1 MKKLLTL
8 LAWVIPGVVV
18 SQNGDCPNAIPICQN
33 TYSYSSSAIGG
44 GSIAEAPSSP
54 FNCMNGENNSTWF
67 VFTAQTTG
75 QIGFGIS
82 TSTSTYEDY
91 DWAVWDI
98 SANGCQQ
105 TITDPPISCNYS
117 AQNTLTG
124 PTGTTTIT
132 SGNPGDPPENDYVNV
147 IAGNTY
153 AIVVDNFAGTSTGFD
168 VDFASYSPTS
178 IVDTIPPTMDN
189 VDLDGCGSNIVNI
202 SFSEYIDCSQV
213 DPSDFVITGPG
224 GPYSVTAV
232 NSVNCGSPIGTGQY
246 NQDINFELVLNTPMS
261 LGGFYNFQLLA
272 NSVTD
277 LCGNTNQFSTYNYY
291 FPEIDFYGLPDTMCS
306 ADTAYLINWHTATS
320 PCVYLTVTPVNANS
334 NNTVTLTE
342 DGVASWG
349 TTTLNANTNQTIYYH
364 NISPSA
370 LNTLQI
376 SNPSAGNNMIYN
388 IYDCN
393 TNALLATAVY
403 GQGSHNLNITGVS
416 GIANY
421 TSTCSSAIQ
430 SDDDGTAMFVPSS
443 LTGPFPQTCF
453 VSYSW
458 DDGNGCTGNKP
469 RKVVVLESEDP
480 SFSYPQNTYCQVGS
494 NPVPTAVSPGG
505 TYSSTAGLVI
515 DSNTGEIDLLSST
528 PGSYTVEY
536 QVANNCITTGS
547 FNVTISPVPTV
558 DAGVDTS
565 ICAGDSIQLNGSGSG
580 GTISW
585 TPAVDLSNSGIL
597 NPYASPTSTTSY
609 VLSITDALGCEVTDT
624 MVLTVDAAVN
634 LTISSDTTICEGSCA
649 PLLASGAT
657 TYAWE
662 PAATLDDSTL
672 ANPTACPTATQLYTV
687 YGSNGVCRDTADV
700 TVTVV
705 PAPVVDA
712 GTDVTICFGDTIQLT
727 ATGAT
732 GYTWT
737 PADSISNTGIANPM
751 VWPSDTTMYYV
762 TGTDGNGCSAI
773 DSVQVN
779 VNPLPTVSAGND
791 VSYCIGDSIQLNATG
806 ADTYVWTPTTDLSDP
821 NIANPYA
828 TGTGNMTYIVE
839 GTDANGCVNTDTID
853 ITVNALPVITLSND
867 TTICEND
874 TITLVAGGGDT
885 YNWNPTT
892 NLGTPTQA
900 TTTAFPTTTT
910 TYEVIVTD
918 GNGCIDSA
926 EVVVTVN
933 PAPAVDAGA
942 DVTICFGDTIQLTA
956 TGATG
961 YTWTPADSI
970 SNTGIANPM
979 VWPSDTTIY
988 YVTGSDA
995 NSCSLM
1001 DSVQVNVNP
1010 LPAVF
1015 AGNDT
1020 SYCIGDSVQLN
1031 ATGADTYVWT
1041 PTTDLSDPNIANP
1054 YATGTGNMTYI
1065 VEGTDANGCV
1075 NTDTIDVTVNALP
1088 VITISNDTTIC
1099 INDTISL
1106 TAGGGDTYSWNP
1118 TATLGTPSQATTTAF
1133 PVTTTTYEAIVTDLN
1148 GCVDSA
1154 EVDVTVQTLPA
1165 VDAGLDVDICFG
1177 DTIQLTATGATGYTW
1192 APADSISNINI
1203 ADPLV
1208 WPSDTTEYIVTGA
1221 DGLNCI
1227 NTDTVVVN
1235 VNPLPTPDAGPDL
1248 WVCPGDQVQI
1258 NATGGGTY
1266 SWSPATGLSDPNIDN
1281 PMAGPADTT
1290 IYILSVTDGNG
1301 CIDTDTMTVFVNA
1314 TVPTDA
1320 GTDTTIC
1327 EGDTIQI
1334 GGAPTSVNGTTFFWT
1349 PAGLV
1354 DDPNASNPMAFP
1366 TVDTWFYVATT
1377 NDTCSGLDSVL
1388 VTVNPYPLANA
1399 GADIQICIGDTAQ
1412 LGATGG
1418 VSYVWTP
1425 DLDLSDDSIAGPQAW
1440 PMDTTAYVVAV
1451 TDANGCTQ
1459 TDTMEVIVNPL
1470 PTVSAG
1476 ADDAICLGDTAQLSA
1491 SGGDLYT
1498 WTPTDSLSDAN
1509 IFDPM
1514 AWPTATTDYMVTV
1527 TDSNGCINSDTM
1539 TLSINSLPIVDAG
1552 ADVNFCIGDSVQ
1564 LGASG
1569 ADTYVWTPGTDLSD
1583 PNIADP
1589 WVSSV
1594 FTQNYVVEGTDGN
1607 GCQNTDT
1614 VLVIV
1619 NSLPQVDA
1627 GADVQLCIGDSV
1639 QLQANGADSFVWS
1652 PATGLSNATIDDPWA
1667 SPTDTTEYIVTG
1679 TDGNNC
1685 VNTDTMTVIVNPLP
1699 NAVAGPDVDIC
1710 LGDST
1715 QLSATGGVS
1724 YAWVPSM
1731 YVTDSTLADPMAF
1744 PDTTMNFTVMVTD
1757 SNACINY
1764 DTTTVNVFRISTI
1777 ADTTFCV
1784 GDSVQLNVFGSPG
1797 NTFVWT
1803 PSAGLS
1809 DPNIIDP
1816 WAAPANTT
1824 TYTVTVTDVAGCV
1837 DQDSVTINILSAPVA
1852 SFDTEI
1858 MAGCDGAVVEF
1869 TNTSIDG
1876 ISHQWIF
1883 GDGTTSDED
1892 DPEHTFPYSENFIA
1906 TLVVTN
1912 SDGCVDTAAF
1922 NGATLSFDDYFN
1934 IQIPN
1939 VFTPNN
1945 DGMNDIFTVEIAGK
1959 LYRCTNM
1966 RVYNRWGQ
1974 LLFVSTGN
1982 NTKWDGYSNVGVAV
1996 PAGTYF
2002 YTIEVAGMEYKGTL
2016 MLMR

>member
-1 MKKLLTL
+1 MKALLLTL
-8 LAWVIPGVVV
+8 SAFLICTSSFATHLIGGNLGYEYLGIFGGNYRYKISLVTYTNCGPGSNVPLPEGPDLLVGVYEHDVQNDPTAGGNKNFITNVTITLVDSNKIEPNMPSNCSVGASTCIYKGVYEGTVDLPLNFNGYHIFYERCCRNASIVNLIPSESMAFHAYISPPLLGNSSPVFTDDPIPFLCVGDTTTILNTAVDPDGDMLVFSFEHPYNGFANATNPAPNPPTPSLGWTIPLVTYAGGYNVNTPFGAGGYSNINASTGLTTYVPPTTGDYVVAV
-18 SQNGDCPNAIPICQN
+18 EIKEYRNGNLIGITRRDLQLLVLNCPPNPAPNIDPAAGTTATQFSLEEGETLCFDFGYNDPNGDSLTLTAQGTVFDNAVVNPNATITQPVTGLDTVSTEFCWTTDCGQAQALPYQFQVSVTDNGCPPKTTNSVYQITVNPVAPPDSISGPEVICQFATDTYTTQNIPN
-33 TYSYSSSAIGG
+33 TTYNWSVTGGNITANNGNSIDVQWTSPGTGTISLTAENQFGCTSAPITKDVTVTIAPSVEAGNDTTICFGDTITLSGSTVALPGYTANWTPLSNIINETSLTPDVFPADTTTYYLTIDIGG
-44 GSIAEAPSSP
+44 G
-54 FNCMNGENNSTWF
+54 C
-67 VFTAQTTG
+67 
-75 QIGFGIS
+75 FGVDS
-82 TSTSTYEDY
+82 
-91 DWAVWDI
+91 VK
-98 SANGCQQ
+98 
-105 TITDPPISCNYS
+105 
-117 AQNTLTG
+117 
-124 PTGTTTIT
+124 
-132 SGNPGDPPENDYVNV
+132 VNV
-147 IAGNTY
+147 N
-153 AIVVDNFAGTSTGFD
+153 
-168 VDFASYSPTS
+168 
-178 IVDTIPPTMDN
+178 IP
-189 VDLDGCGSNIVNI
+189 
-202 SFSEYIDCSQV
+202 F
-213 DPSDFVITGPG
+213 
-224 GPYSVTAV
+224 
-232 NSVNCGSPIGTGQY
+232 
-246 NQDINFELVLNTPMS
+246 
-261 LGGFYNFQLLA
+261 
-272 NSVTD
+272 
-277 LCGNTNQFSTYNYY
+277 
-291 FPEIDFYGLPDTMCS
+291 
-306 ADTAYLINWHTATS
+306 
-320 PCVYLTVTPVNANS
+320 
-334 NNTVTLTE
+334 
-342 DGVASWG
+342 
-349 TTTLNANTNQTIYYH
+349 
-364 NISPSA
+364 
-370 LNTLQI
+370 
-376 SNPSAGNNMIYN
+376 
-388 IYDCN
+388 
-393 TNALLATAVY
+393 
-403 GQGSHNLNITGVS
+403 
-416 GIANY
+416 
-421 TSTCSSAIQ
+421 
-430 SDDDGTAMFVPSS
+430 
-443 LTGPFPQTCF
+443 
-453 VSYSW
+453 
-458 DDGNGCTGNKP
+458 
-469 RKVVVLESEDP
+469 
-480 SFSYPQNTYCQVGS
+480 
-494 NPVPTAVSPGG
+494 
-505 TYSSTAGLVI
+505 
-515 DSNTGEIDLLSST
+515 
-528 PGSYTVEY
+528 
-536 QVANNCITTGS
+536 
-547 FNVTISPVPTV
+547 V
-558 DAGVDTS
+558 DAGTDTS
-565 ICAGDSIQLNGSGSG
+565 ICAGDSVQLNGSSSI
-580 GTISW
+580 GTINW
-585 TPAVDLSNSGIL
+585 TPPGDLDDPSSYT
-597 NPYASPTSTTSY
+597 PWASPTVTTPY
-609 VLSITDALGCEVTDT
+609 ILQLTDALGCIITDT
-624 MVLTVDAAVN
+624 VTVNVDAAFT
-634 LTISSDTTICEGSCA
+634 LTVSNDTTICDGDCA
-649 PLLASGAT
+649 NLSASGAT
-657 TYAWE
+657 TYAWT
-662 PAATLDDSTL
+662 PSATINDTTL
-672 ANPTACPTATQLYTV
+672 AAPIACPTATETYFV
-687 YGSNGVCRDTADV
+687 YAANGACLDTAQV
-700 TVTVV
+700 TVTVS
-705 PAPVVDA
+705 PAPNMTV
-712 GTDVTICFGDTIQLT
+712 GGDVTICAGDTVQISAAGVT
-727 ATGAT
+727 NYSWSPT
-732 GYTWT
+732 
-737 PADSISNTGIANPM
+737 DSISDPTIADPL
-751 VWPSDTTMYYV
+751 VWPS
-762 TGTDGNGCSAI
+762 
-773 DSVQVN
+773 Q
-779 VNPLPTVSAGND
+779 
-791 VSYCIGDSIQLNATG
+791 
-806 ADTYVWTPTTDLSDP
+806 
-821 NIANPYA
+821 
-828 TGTGNMTYIVE
+828 
-839 GTDANGCVNTDTID
+839 
-853 ITVNALPVITLSND
+853 
-867 TTICEND
+867 
-874 TITLVAGGGDT
+874 
-885 YNWNPTT
+885 
-892 NLGTPTQA
+892 
-900 TTTAFPTTTT
+900 TT
-910 TYEVIVTD
+910 TYI
-918 GNGCIDSA
+918 
-926 EVVVTVN
+926 
-933 PAPAVDAGA
+933 
-942 DVTICFGDTIQLTA
+942 
-956 TGATG
+956 
-961 YTWTPADSI
+961 
-970 SNTGIANPM
+970 
-979 VWPSDTTIY
+979 
-988 YVTGSDA
+988 VTGSDGIGCNA
-995 NSCSLM
+995 V
-1001 DSVQVNVNP
+1001 DSVVVTVNP

-1354 DDPNASNPMAFP
+1354 DDPNVANPMAFP

-1498 WTPTDSLSDAN
+1498 WTPADSLSDAN

-1514 AWPTATTDYMVTV
+1514 AWPTATTDYIVTV

-1589 WVSSV
+1589 WATSI

-1639 QLQANGADSFVWS
+1639 QLQANGADSFIWS

-1685 VNTDTMTVIVNPLP
+1685 VNTDTMTVVVNPLP

-1724 YAWVPSM
+1724 YAWTPSM

-1824 TYTVTVTDVAGCV
+1824 TYTVTVTDVVGCV
-1837 DQDSVTINILSAPVA
+1837 DQDSVTINILSAPIA

-1876 ISHQWIF
+1876 ISHLWIF
-1883 GDGTTSDED
+1883 GDGTTTDED
-1892 DPEHTFPYSENFIA
+1892 DPEHTFPYSENFTT

-1912 SDGCVDTAAF
+1912 SDGCTDTAIF
-1922 NGATLSFDDYFN
+1922 NGAALSFDDYFN
-1934 IQIPN
+1934 VAIPN

-1945 DGMNDIFTVEIAGK
+1945 DGQNDIFNVVIAGK
-1959 LYRCTNM
+1959 LYRCTDM
-1966 RVYNRWGQ
+1966 RIYNRWGQ
-1974 LLFVSTGN
+1974 LMFKSTGN
-1982 NTKWDGYSNVGVAV
+1982 NTKWDGHTSVGEEV
-1996 PAGTYF
+1996 PEGTYF
-2002 YTIEVAGMEYKGTL
+2002 YTIDVAGIQYSGTL
-2016 MLMR
+2016 MIFR

>member
-1 MKKLLTL
+1 MRKLLLFTLTL
-8 LAWVIPGVVV
+8 LLFHNSFATHLIGG
-18 SQNGDCPNAIPICQN
+18 SMG
-33 TYSYSSSAIGG
+33 YSYVGKFGNNYRYKIILTTYTNCGPGSNIPTPEGPDLTVGIYQHNTQNDPLAPGNKTHQQNVTVTLVSSNQIQPGLPPGCSVGASTCIYKGVYEG
-44 GSIAEAPSSP
+44 TVDLPLNFNGYHIYYERCCRNGSIVNLIPSESMAFHAFIPPPLIENSTPEFTDDPVPFVCAGDTTSLLNSAYDPDGDLLVFSFVTPYNGFANAGNPAPAPPQPSLGWTIPNVSYAAGFSMAQPFGTGGYSHINASTGLTTYYAPSTGDYVVAIEIKEYRNGNLIGITRRDLQILVL
-54 FNCMNGENNSTWF
+54 NCPVNPPPNIDPALGT
-67 VFTAQTTG
+67 
-75 QIGFGIS
+75 
-82 TSTSTYEDY
+82 TSTSFSIEEGETLCFDIGFNDPNGDSIILTSNGQIFDASIINPAATISTPAADLDTVSAQFCWTTDCGQAQALPYQFQVSAQDRGCPPKTTNLVYQITVNPVAPPDTIMGPEMVCQNSTETYTTN
-91 DWAVWDI
+91 AA
-98 SANGCQQ
+98 ANSTFEWSVTGG
-105 TITDPPISCNYS
+105 TIT
-117 AQNTLTG
+117 TG
-124 PTGTTTIT
+124 NTGTSVDIQW
-132 SGNPGDPPENDYVNV
+132 GNPGTGIITLKKLNQYGCESEAITREITILTTPQVDVGNDTSICIGDSIV
-147 IAGNTY
+147 ING
-153 AIVVDNFAGTSTGFD
+153 STT
-168 VDFASYSPTS
+168 ASSGYTLSWSPTDS
-178 IVDTIPPTMDN
+178 IINETTLTPTVFPSDTTAYILSIDLGSICVGKDTIN
-189 VDLDGCGSNIVNI
+189 VMVNI
-202 SFSEYIDCSQV
+202 
-213 DPSDFVITGPG
+213 
-224 GPYSVTAV
+224 
-232 NSVNCGSPIGTGQY
+232 
-246 NQDINFELVLNTPMS
+246 
-261 LGGFYNFQLLA
+261 
-272 NSVTD
+272 
-277 LCGNTNQFSTYNYY
+277 
-291 FPEIDFYGLPDTMCS
+291 
-306 ADTAYLINWHTATS
+306 
-320 PCVYLTVTPVNANS
+320 
-334 NNTVTLTE
+334 
-342 DGVASWG
+342 
-349 TTTLNANTNQTIYYH
+349 
-364 NISPSA
+364 
-370 LNTLQI
+370 
-376 SNPSAGNNMIYN
+376 
-388 IYDCN
+388 
-393 TNALLATAVY
+393 
-403 GQGSHNLNITGVS
+403 
-416 GIANY
+416 
-421 TSTCSSAIQ
+421 
-430 SDDDGTAMFVPSS
+430 
-443 LTGPFPQTCF
+443 
-453 VSYSW
+453 
-458 DDGNGCTGNKP
+458 
-469 RKVVVLESEDP
+469 
-480 SFSYPQNTYCQVGS
+480 
-494 NPVPTAVSPGG
+494 
-505 TYSSTAGLVI
+505 
-515 DSNTGEIDLLSST
+515 
-528 PGSYTVEY
+528 
-536 QVANNCITTGS
+536 
-547 FNVTISPVPTV
+547 PTV
-558 DAGVDTS
+558 DAGVDTA
-565 ICAGDSIQLNGSGSG
+565 ICAGDSVQLNGSSSP
-580 GTISW
+580 GTILWSPAADLDDASSY
-585 TPAVDLSNSGIL
+585 TPW
-597 NPYASPTSTTSY
+597 ASPTTTTDY
-609 VLSITDALGCEVTDT
+609 IITLTDGIGCAITDT
-624 MVLTVDAAVN
+624 MTLTVDVGFTLTTTPDTSICANDCFN
-634 LTISSDTTICEGSCA
+634 LM
-649 PLLASGAT
+649 ASGAT
-657 TYAWE
+657 DYAWE
-662 PAATLDDSTL
+662 PAASLNDSTL
-672 ANPTACPTATQLYTV
+672 PNPLACPTANTTYTV
-687 YGSNGVCRDTADV
+687 YAQTGACLDTGYVDV
-700 TVTVV
+700 TINNLPT
-705 PAPVVDA
+705 VDA

-791 VSYCIGDSIQLNATG
+791 VSYCIGDSTQLNATG

-1010 LPAVF
+1010 LPNVMTGNDTSYCIGDSVQLNATGADTYVWTPTTDLSDPNIANPYATGTGNMTYIVEGTDANGCVNTDTIDVTVNALPVITISNDTTICINDTISLTAGGGDTYSWNPTATLGTPTQATTTAFPVTTTTYEAIVTDLNGCVDSAEVDVTVQTLPAVDAGLDVDICF
-1015 AGNDT
+1015 GDTIQLTATGATGYTWAPADSISNINIADPLVWPSDTTEYIVTGNDALGCINTDTLMVNVNPLPNVMAGNDT

-1290 IYILSVTDGNG
+1290 TYILSVTDGNG

-1354 DDPNASNPMAFP
+1354 DDPNVANPMAFP

-1498 WTPTDSLSDAN
+1498 WTPADSLSDAN

-1539 TLSINSLPIVDAG
+1539 TLTVNSLPVVDAG
-1552 ADVNFCIGDSVQ
+1552 TDVNICIGDSTQ

-1589 WVSSV
+1589 WATSI

-1614 VLVIV
+1614 VLVVV
-1619 NSLPQVDA
+1619 NNLP
-1627 GADVQLCIGDSV
+1627 
-1639 QLQANGADSFVWS
+1639 
-1652 PATGLSNATIDDPWA
+1652 
-1667 SPTDTTEYIVTG
+1667 
-1679 TDGNNC
+1679 
-1685 VNTDTMTVIVNPLP
+1685 M
-1699 NAVAGPDVDIC
+1699 
-1710 LGDST
+1710 
-1715 QLSATGGVS
+1715 
-1724 YAWVPSM
+1724 
-1731 YVTDSTLADPMAF
+1731 
-1744 PDTTMNFTVMVTD
+1744 
-1757 SNACINY
+1757 
-1764 DTTTVNVFRISTI
+1764 
-1777 ADTTFCV
+1777 
-1784 GDSVQLNVFGSPG
+1784 
-1797 NTFVWT
+1797 
-1803 PSAGLS
+1803 
-1809 DPNIIDP
+1809 
-1816 WAAPANTT
+1816 
-1824 TYTVTVTDVAGCV
+1824 
-1837 DQDSVTINILSAPVA
+1837 
-1852 SFDTEI
+1852 
-1858 MAGCDGAVVEF
+1858 
-1869 TNTSIDG
+1869 
-1876 ISHQWIF
+1876 
-1883 GDGTTSDED
+1883 
-1892 DPEHTFPYSENFIA
+1892 
-1906 TLVVTN
+1906 
-1912 SDGCVDTAAF
+1912 
-1922 NGATLSFDDYFN
+1922 
-1934 IQIPN
+1934 
-1939 VFTPNN
+1939 
-1945 DGMNDIFTVEIAGK
+1945 
-1959 LYRCTNM
+1959 
-1966 RVYNRWGQ
+1966 
-1974 LLFVSTGN
+1974 
-1982 NTKWDGYSNVGVAV
+1982 
-1996 PAGTYF
+1996 
-2002 YTIEVAGMEYKGTL
+2002 
-2016 MLMR
+2016 